1 MHKVQGAKTDMLCC
15 SEPSVF
21 KIQEIDNFDSIKV
34 HMSPKGRILG
44 DDCGVYYFPID
55 FWEEL
60 FKTLKSRPS
69 VGGTGIYLIHEPKV
83 SNVHVFGFDFKT
95 RKHFIHHLTNE
106 ERTTLKLK
114 NAFV

>member
-1 MHKVQGAKTDMLCC
+1 
-15 SEPSVF
+15 
-21 KIQEIDNFDSIKV
+21 
-34 HMSPKGRILG
+34 MSPKGRMLG
-44 DDCGVYYFPID
+44 DDCGVYYFPLD
-55 FWEEL
+55 LWEEL

-69 VGGTGIYLIHEPKV
+69 VGAMSIYLIHKLKV
-83 SNVHVFGFDFKT
+83 PNVHVFGFDFKK